1 VPPDE
6 CRRLANVIDSGEI
19 GIAAG
24 GRASSRELLE
34 QALEIQRS
42 IVMRARDGGRIGDP
56 LATRLDAE
64 LDRDLVRLRDEEVN
78 RRLRSP
84 DGDGRGR

>member
-1 VPPDE
+1 
-6 CRRLANVIDSGEI
+6 
-19 GIAAG
+19 
-24 GRASSRELLE
+24 
-34 QALEIQRS
+34 
-42 IVMRARDGGRIGDP
+42 MRARDGGRIGDP